1 VTFNA
6 SDNIQ
11 YIKWPTERV
20 LAFTTNR
27 LPTQKKLLPSKAES
41 SSPIVTNEY
50 EASTTLTPEFD
61 AFNLGVHVGDCP
73 DLVIQNRK
81 LLLKYLPSETK
92 IQWLTQVHG
101 NKVAKVE
108 HHDNNPI
115 VADAAITRSQGIAL
129 AIMTAD
135 CLPILLSNRD
145 GSEIAAIHAGW
156 RPLAANI
163 IEETITLM
171 QSSVNDIVVWMGP
184 CIGEQVFEVGQ
195 EVKQAFCQVSTQ
207 FEQAFKLIKSLNDDP
222 IKYLANLHLI
232 AQLQLLNLGVK
243 NITTLN
249 ECTHTLRDKY
259 YSYRRDGQT
268 GRMGS
273 IIVIK

>member
-1 VTFNA
+1 
-6 SDNIQ
+6 
-11 YIKWPTERV
+11 
-20 LAFTTNR
+20 
-27 LPTQKKLLPSKAES
+27 
-41 SSPIVTNEY
+41 
-50 EASTTLTPEFD
+50 
-61 AFNLGVHVGDCP
+61 
-73 DLVIQNRK
+73 
-81 LLLKYLPSETK
+81 
-92 IQWLTQVHG
+92 
-101 NKVAKVE
+101 
-108 HHDNNPI
+108 
-115 VADAAITRSQGIAL
+115 
-129 AIMTAD
+129 MTAD